1 MFADSMSV
9 FNAALNLPDDDRA
22 SLAFQLLQSLKPAG
36 VLSEDDP
43 QLEPELQRRSEAF
56 ESGQSQAADWDDVAA
71 RLRKALEK

>member
-22 SLAFQLLQSLKPAG
+22 NLAFQLLQSLKPAG

-43 QLEPELQRRSEAF
+43 QLEAELQRRLEAF